1 VYKSTIYSDKAAAK
15 TAIDS
20 LGAFAKRSHYPE
32 ATYHY
37 HFLLA
42 DYYFSVHG
50 LSLSEEHYHQALRT
64 AERLHQPQKIVHSKI
79 WLGNLDHLTG
89 KYLDA
94 TRWYNEAYALAEET
108 SYVEGMCDALF
119 GLAGMERDYRKK
131 LEKYIQIE
139 SLYTRHNQISPVL
152 SNSYG

>member
-1 VYKSTIYSDKAAAK
+1 MKKRVLVIFFIFPCLIYGQSRHADSLATHRYEDAYKAAIYSDKAAAK
-15 TAIDS
+15 RAIDS
-20 LGAFAKRSHYPE
+20 LGTIAKQNHYPE
-32 ATYHY
+32 AAYYY

-89 KYLDA
+89 KY
-94 TRWYNEAYALAEET
+94 RSEEHT
-108 SYVEGMCDALF
+108 SELQSRENLVCRL
-119 GLAGMERDYRKK
+119 L
-131 LEKYIQIE
+131 LEKKKQKQN
-139 SLYTRHNQISPVL
+139 T
-152 SNSYG
+152 